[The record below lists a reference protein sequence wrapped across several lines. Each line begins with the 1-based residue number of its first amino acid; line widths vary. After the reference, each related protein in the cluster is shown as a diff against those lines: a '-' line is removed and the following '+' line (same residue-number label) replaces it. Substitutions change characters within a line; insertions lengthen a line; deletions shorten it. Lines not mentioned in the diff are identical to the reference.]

1 MLYHCFRYS
10 IKMEYLVFV
19 IMLDTA
25 PNSVLR
31 FNTKSWIKV
40 HYQSG
45 NAENRFKSSKHKI

>member
-1 MLYHCFRYS
+1 
-10 IKMEYLVFV
+10 MEYLVFV
-19 IMLDTA
+19 IMLDTT

-45 NAENRFKSSKHKI
+45 NA